1 MLFKRPIIPAT
12 RSWLYCLHQQQRN
25 LARIPTTTTRLVSIT
40 SYSTSSHH
48 QQQHGK
54 QQYPIISFIGGGNM
68 AEAIMGGLQA
78 SGHPGSHLRF
88 TEPVTERRRQL
99 ESKYPTL
106 VGFDENEQA
115 VEGANV
121 VVLAVK
127 PQVLHNVMT
136 TLAPSLTKDS
146 STLIISI
153 APGITTSDMVQWL
166 RDATQEKTTTAA
178 IVRCMPNT
186 PALIGEGA
194 VGLYAS
200 EAVSD
205 EQRQTAVS
213 IMHAFAKEVSWVTN
227 ESMMET
233 VTGISGSGPAYFFLI
248 MEAMQNAAVKAGLI
262 PEVAKAL
269 TLQTCLG
276 AARMAQESDD
286 DLATLRRKVTSPK
299 GTTEAAINS
308 LESNHIRKIMEEAVL
323 TAQQRGHEIAEEL
336 RQQQE

>member
-12 RSWLYCLHQQQRN
+12 TRFWLHCLHRRQIPK
-25 LARIPTTTTRLVSIT
+25 IPTTTPLIFIT
-40 SYSTSSHH
+40 SYSTFH
-48 QQQHGK
+48 QHDK
-54 QQYPIISFIGGGNM
+54 QTPSIISFVGGGNM

-78 SGHPGSHLRF
+78 SGHPGSHIRF

-99 ESKYPTL
+99 ETKYPSL
-106 VGFDENEQA
+106 VSFDKNEQA

-127 PQVLHNVMT
+127 PQVLRNVLT
-136 TLAPSLTKDS
+136 TLARSLTNDP

-153 APGITTSDMVQWL
+153 APGITTLDMIQWL
-166 RDATQEKTTTAA
+166 RDATQDKTATAS

-200 EAVSD
+200 EAVTN
-205 EQRQTAVS
+205 EQRQTTIS
-213 IMHAFAKEVSWVTN
+213 IMHAFAKQVSWVTD

-248 MEAMQNAAVKAGLI
+248 MEAMR
-262 PEVAKAL
+262 E
-269 TLQTCLG
+269 
-276 AARMAQESDD
+276 
-286 DLATLRRKVTSPK
+286 
-299 GTTEAAINS
+299 
-308 LESNHIRKIMEEAVL
+308 
-323 TAQQRGHEIAEEL
+323 
-336 RQQQE
+336 